1 MAKNKQETIKTNI
14 KIDDVDYQ
22 YEDMKPEQQTMV
34 NHIADLDKKLNGIK
48 FNADQLQVGKDAF
61 VNMLK
66 TSLTSTEAKEVQ
78 Q

>member
-1 MAKNKQETIKTNI
+1 
-14 KIDDVDYQ
+14 
-22 YEDMKPEQQTMV
+22 MV

-66 TSLTSTEAKEVQ
+66 TSLTSTEEKEVQ

>member
-1 MAKNKQETIKTNI
+1 MAKNKQESIKTQI
-14 KIDDVDYQ
+14 KIDDVNYQ
-22 YEDMKPEQQTMV
+22 YEDMTPEQQTMV
-34 NHIADLDKKLNGIK
+34 NHIADLDKKLNSTK

-66 TSLTSTEAKEVQ
+66 TSLTSKEEKEVQ